1 MIFKQKKWKILI
13 TLTVPSCPEVAPKW
27 SPKVTKWS
35 VYGQSKVPTWFS
47 FLPGFDILPQ
57 RKHFWLGRCFL
68 WSLAYC
74 LVFGRCYR
82 IFWALWVFK
91 KKCFLF
97 CGWISVIQVVFQFCE
112 LTTWVVFDTL
122 LLFLPGRAIQTLHSF
137 ALCTAFPESSMI
149 RGFLALQIH
158 FERITELWKLLFF
171 TILILKA

>member
-47 FLPGFDILPQ
+47 N

-74 LVFGRCYR
+74 LVFFFAAIGSTELCEFLKRNV
-82 IFWALWVFK
+82 FFVLWMN
-91 KKCFLF
+91 F
-97 CGWISVIQVVFQFCE
+97 CDSGGISVLRVDHLSGIWHIV
-112 LTTWVVFDTL
+112 
-122 LLFLPGRAIQTLHSF
+122 
-137 ALCTAFPESSMI
+137 AFPARQGYTNFTFFCPLHCIPRE
-149 RGFLALQIH
+149 LQWLEA
-158 FERITELWKLLFF
+158 F
-171 TILILKA
+171 

>member
-74 LVFGRCYR
+74 LVFFRSYR
-82 IFWALWVFK
+82 IYWALWVFK
-91 KKCFLF
+91 KKCFFVLWMNF
-97 CGWISVIQVVFQFCE
+97 CDSGGISVLRVDHLSGIWHIV
-112 LTTWVVFDTL
+112 
-122 LLFLPGRAIQTLHSF
+122 
-137 ALCTAFPESSMI
+137 AFPARQGYTNFTFFCPLHCIPRE
-149 RGFLALQIH
+149 LQWLEA
-158 FERITELWKLLFF
+158 F
-171 TILILKA
+171 